1 MSAEHHSK
9 AHENDDNDNPA
20 MPGANSKCFMN
31 IYCPFYLS
39 NIETFTVSKSWNIRQ
54 LKEAFVKHLCTR
66 NPSKYSEDMEHCP
79 RIKSFLLET
88 VQDIF
93 GISVEKEVID
103 ELFSFVPIQYH
114 LDPNRLSIYKL
125 KGLDVTNIIHKTTRL
140 EPYDDTKRI
149 FDEHVNNDDVLVV
162 IPCFVIGI
170 NIVYNG
176 KAYLNQ
182 VTVSSL
188 DTCYSIYEQVSSL
201 LNMSVYKIMLYTKC
215 GIILKN
221 SDYVECLDSVDDDD
235 DNLIHVERSVYM

>member
-1 MSAEHHSK
+1 MSAEHDSK

-20 MPGANSKCFMN
+20 IPGANSKF
-31 IYCPFYLS
+31 
-39 NIETFTVSKSWNIRQ
+39 SKSWNIRQ

-66 NPSKYSEDMEHCP
+66 NPSKYSENMKHCP

-88 VQDIF
+88 VRDIF
-93 GISVEKEVID
+93 DISVEKEVID
-103 ELFSFVPIQYH
+103 ELLSFVPIQYH

-125 KGLDVTNIIHKTTRL
+125 RGLDVTNIIDKTKRL

-182 VTVSSL
+182 ITVSSL
-188 DTCYSIYEQVSSL
+188 DTCYSIYDQVSCL
-201 LNMSVYKIMLYTKC
+201 LNISVYKIRLCTKN
-215 GIILKN
+215 GILKD
-221 SDYVECLDSVDDDD
+221 SDYVECLDYVDDGD
-235 DNLIHVERSVYM
+235 DNLIHVFLEW

>member
-1 MSAEHHSK
+1 MSAQLDLK
-9 AHENDDNDNPA
+9 AHDETFLIYEDNDNQD
-20 MPGANSKCFMN
+20 SKCFMN
-31 IYCPFYLS
+31 IYCPFYVS
-39 NIETFTVSKSWNIRQ
+39 IIETFTISKSWNTRQ
-54 LKEAFVKHLCTR
+54 FKEAFIKNLCAR
-66 NPSKYSEDMEHCP
+66 NQLKYSENMEHGT

-88 VQDIF
+88 VRDIF
-93 GISVEKEVID
+93 NICVEKEVID

-114 LDPNRLSIYKL
+114 LDPNRLSLYKL
-125 KGLDVTNIIHKTTRL
+125 RGLDVTNIIDKTKRL

-182 VTVSSL
+182 ITVSSL